1 MAEILMGVGNAGLKE
16 SGNPDIL
23 VVYLPYPCTASFVF
37 TDNYFK
43 AGSVI
48 YSERIAR
55 DKERIRA
62 FVVNSGNAN
71 CGTGEEGIKHA
82 EMMAEKVAQI
92 LDIPKDEVLVFS
104 TGIIGKY
111 LPIENVLKGIEQAC
125 SNLELL
131 DLKRASEVISTTD
144 RFPKYDFAKAG
155 EVETFGFAKGAGMI
169 HPSMATMLAF
179 VFTNANLEYLTLKRI
194 HESVTEKTF
203 NSITVDGCEST
214 NDAFGIISLGEVEAD
229 PETVEFELLKVS
241 ESLAKQIVADG
252 EGATKIIRVN
262 VRSAITEIK
271 AREIAEAI
279 ANSLLVKTAVFGRD
293 PNWGRIAAAAGSTEF
308 PIDPFK
314 LEIYVGGYLLYDGKP
329 HDENLEKAKK
339 HLIEDREVD
348 ITVELNEGE
357 YEWVCYSSDIGYDYI
372 KLNAEYTT

>member
-1 MAEILMGVGNAGLKE
+1 MAEILMGIGNAGLKE
-16 SGNPDIL
+16 SGNPDLL
-23 VVYLPYPCTASFVF
+23 VVALPYPCVASFVF

-55 DKERIRA
+55 EREKISA

-71 CGTGEEGIKHA
+71 CGTGEEGVKHA
-82 EMMAEKVAQI
+82 EMMAEQVSKL
-92 LDIPKDEVLVFS
+92 LDIPKEEVLVFS
-104 TGIIGKY
+104 TGIIGRP
-111 LPIENVLKGIEQAC
+111 LPIDNVLKGIEEAC
-125 SNLELL
+125 QNLQPL
-131 DLKRASEVISTTD
+131 DLKKASETISTTD
-144 RFPKYDFAKAG
+144 RFPKYDFATFKNL
-155 EVETFGFAKGAGMI
+155 ETFGFAKGAGMI

-179 VFTNANLEYLTLKRI
+179 TFTNADLDYIALRRMHERI
-194 HESVTEKTF
+194 TEKTF

-214 NDAFGIISLGEVEAD
+214 NDAFGIIALGEVEAD
-229 PETVEFELLKVS
+229 LDTVEFELQKVS
-241 ESLAKQIVADG
+241 ENLAKQIVADG
-252 EGATKIIRVN
+252 EGATKIIKVN

-271 AREIAEAI
+271 AKEIAEAI
-279 ANSLLVKTAVFGRD
+279 ATSLLVKTAVFGRD

-314 LEIYVGGYLLYDGKP
+314 IEIYVGGYLLYDGKP
-329 HDENLEKAKK
+329 HDENLEKARK
-339 HLIEDREVD
+339 HLIEDREID

-357 YEWVCYSSDIGYDYI
+357 YEWTYYSSDIGYDYV

>member
-1 MAEILMGVGNAGLKE
+1 MAEILMGIGKAGLKE

-23 VVYLPYPCTASFVF
+23 VVSLPYPCTASFVF

-82 EMMAEKVAQI
+82 ELMAQKVAEL

-104 TGIIGKY
+104 TGVIGKF
-111 LPIENVLKGIEQAC
+111 LPIENVLKGIEEAC
-125 SNLELL
+125 SNLQPL
-131 DLKRASEVISTTD
+131 DLKKASETISTTD

-155 EVETFGFAKGAGMI
+155 EIETFGFAKGAGMI

-194 HESVTEKTF
+194 HESVTERTF

-214 NDAFGIISLGEVEAD
+214 NDAFGIISFGEVEAD
-229 PETVEFELLKVS
+229 PDMVEFEIFKVS

-252 EGATKIIRVN
+252 EGATKVIKIR
-262 VRSAITEIK
+262 VRSAITEVK

-293 PNWGRIAAAAGSTEF
+293 ANWGRIAAAAGSTEF
-308 PIDPFK
+308 PVDPFK
-314 LEIYVGGYLLYDGKP
+314 MEIYVGGYLLYDGKP
-329 HDENLEKAKK
+329 HDENLEKAKR
-339 HLIEDREVD
+339 HLTEDKEVE

-357 YEWVCYSSDIGYDYI
+357 YEWTCYSSDIGYDYI

>member
-92 LDIPKDEVLVFS
+92 LDIPKDEVFVFS